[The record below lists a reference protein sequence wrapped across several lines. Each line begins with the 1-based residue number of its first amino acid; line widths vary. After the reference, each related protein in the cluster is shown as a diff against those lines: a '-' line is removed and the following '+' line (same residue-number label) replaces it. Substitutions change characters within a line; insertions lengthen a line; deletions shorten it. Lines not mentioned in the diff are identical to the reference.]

1 MVLKLSISGQIAPT
15 IRERKNEV
23 CAFELLFAWPF
34 AGGLLPALPLPEQ
47 EGAGLGLGK
56 LSAYGEGQGSAMS
69 SPSLLCRGCVESGV
83 GSRRSGRSS
92 KDSKVMLARLKPLKV
107 LSCNKPQKAKNCGM
121 QYVLIVIANSFVSSC
136 AAVWSRW
143 RAQKFNHI

>member
-1 MVLKLSISGQIAPT
+1 MS
-15 IRERKNEV
+15 
-23 CAFELLFAWPF
+23 CCLL
-34 AGGLLPALPLPEQ
+34 GLLLVGYFQRCPYTPEQ

-69 SPSLLCRGCVESGV
+69 SPRLLCRGCVESGV